1 MTRYIYKNFVIVLAI
16 DAFLVAFAWYLANL
30 LRFNFEIMPDSM
42 AAITRLVPILVGT
55 KIVVFY
61 MFDLYKGMWRYT
73 SINDLLDIIKAS
85 GISTLLVVMVV
96 AFTHGLAGFARAA
109 FVIDWVLTVF
119 LIAGYRLGIRLYF
132 WLGPRDRLSSFRLL
146 TPFKFRKGERS
157 GARKLLILGA
167 GDCGEKI
174 YREIEDNASLRY
186 EVVGFL
192 DDDLTKV
199 GRLLHGV
206 PILGTTSELKNL
218 SKRVGAEETLIAIPS
233 ATSAQ
238 MRALLARCEESGL
251 PSKTVPGMGE
261 LIDGKVSIKAIR
273 DVDYRDLLGR
283 EVVRLEEDRIA
294 GYVGKARVLVTGSG
308 GSIGSE
314 LCRQIC
320 RFDPSC
326 LILYERAESPLYEID
341 LELRTDYPE
350 VKVVPILGDI
360 RDRSQL
366 SRALSDHRPQVVFH
380 AAAYKHVPMMELQP
394 WKAVRNNILGTR
406 NVMDVSREHGVER
419 FVLVSTDKAV
429 RPANVMGASK
439 RVAELLV
446 QNQNGCG
453 LGRTKFITVRF
464 GNVVGSVGSVVP
476 LFKKQIERGGPVTV
490 THPEVTRYFMTIP
503 EACQLILQAG
513 AMGEGGEIFI
523 LDMGTPVKI
532 VDMAKDLIRLSGFEP
547 DVDIKIEFVGLRPG
561 EKLFEELI
569 TSGEGIVP
577 TSHEKILVLRGQTC
591 DQDRLNAVI
600 EDLTKLAE
608 EQNGAGIRAKL
619 QEIVEDYRPAA

>member
-1 MTRYIYKNFVIVLAI
+1 MTRHIYKNFLIVVAI
-16 DAFLVAFAWYLANL
+16 DAFLVAFAWYFANL
-30 LRFNFEIMPDSM
+30 LRFNFEIPPDSM
-42 AAITRLVPILVGT
+42 AAIARLVPIILGT
-55 KIVVFY
+55 KMVVFY

-73 SINDLLDIIKAS
+73 SIDDLLTVIKAS
-85 GISTLLVVMVV
+85 GFSTLLVVTVV

-132 WLGPRDRLSSFRLL
+132 WLGPKDRLSSFRLL
-146 TPFKFRKGERS
+146 SPFKLKKGERS

-174 YREIEDNASLRY
+174 YREIQDNASLRY

-206 PILGTTSELKNL
+206 PILGTTSELKSL
-218 SKRVGAEETLIAIPS
+218 SQRIGAEETLIAIPS

-261 LIDGKVSIKAIR
+261 LIDGKVSVKAIR

-283 EVVRLEEDRIA
+283 EVVRLDEDRIA
-294 GYVGKARVLVTGSG
+294 GYLGKARVLVTGAG

-350 VKVVPILGDI
+350 AKVVPILGDI

-366 SRALSDHRPQVVFH
+366 SRALSGYRPQVVFH

-406 NVMDVSREHGVER
+406 NVMDMSRDHGVER

-446 QNQNGCG
+446 QNQNGCN
-453 LGRTKFITVRF
+453 LGETRFITVRF

-532 VDMAKDLIRLSGFEP
+532 VDMARDLIRLSGFEP
-547 DVDIKIEFVGLRPG
+547 EKDIKIEFVGLRPG

-577 TSHEKILVLRGQTC
+577 TSHEKILVLRGKTC

-600 EDLTKLAE
+600 ADLAE
-608 EQNGAGIRAKL
+608 LAHEQNAMGIRAKL
-619 QEIVEDYRPAA
+619 REIVEDYTPRA

>member
-1 MTRYIYKNFVIVLAI
+1 MTRHIHKNFLIVLAI
-16 DAFLVAFAWYLANL
+16 DVFFVAFAWYFANL
-30 LRFNFEIMPDSM
+30 LRFNFDIPPDSM
-42 AAITRLVPILVGT
+42 AAITRLVPIILGT
-55 KIVVFY
+55 KLVIFY
-61 MFDLYKGMWRYT
+61 LFDLYKGMWRYT
-73 SINDLLDIIKAS
+73 SMVDLLSIIKAS
-85 GISTLLVVMVV
+85 GISSLLVVTLV

-109 FVIDWVLTVF
+109 FIIDWGLTIF

-132 WLGPRDRLSSFRLL
+132 WLGPKDRLSSFRFL
-146 TPFKFRKGERS
+146 TLFKLKKGGRS
-157 GARKLLILGA
+157 GAKKLLILGA

-174 YREIEDNASLRY
+174 YREIQDNASLRY

-199 GRLLHGV
+199 GKLLHGV
-206 PILGTTSELKNL
+206 PILGTTSELK
-218 SKRVGAEETLIAIPS
+218 SFAQRIGAEETLIAIPS
-233 ATSAQ
+233 ATSVQ
-238 MRALLARCEESGL
+238 MRALVARCEESGL

-261 LIDGKVSIKAIR
+261 LIDGKVSVKAIR

-283 EVVRLEEDRIA
+283 EVIRLDEDRIA
-294 GYVGKARVLVTGSG
+294 AYLQKARVLVTGAG

-320 RFDPSC
+320 RFNPAC
-326 LILYERAESPLYEID
+326 LILYDRAESPLYEID

-350 VKVVPILGDI
+350 AKVVPVLGDI

-366 SRALSDHRPQVVFH
+366 SRALSYYQPQVVFH

-394 WKAVRNNILGTR
+394 WKAVKNNILGTR
-406 NVMDVSREHGVER
+406 HVMDLSREHDVER

-429 RPANVMGASK
+429 RPVNVMGASK

-446 QNQNGCG
+446 QNQNGCDSA
-453 LGRTKFITVRF
+453 RTKFITVRF

-490 THPEVTRYFMTIP
+490 THPDVTRYFMTIP

-532 VDMAKDLIRLSGFEP
+532 VDMARDLIRLSGFEL
-547 DVDIKIEFVGLRPG
+547 DGDIKIEYVGLRPG

-577 TSHEKILVLRGQTC
+577 TNHEKIMVLRGKTC
-591 DQDRLNAVI
+591 DQERLNVVI
-600 EDLTKLAE
+600 EELTKLAL

>member
-16 DAFLVAFAWYLANL
+16 DAFLVAFAWYFANL
-30 LRFNFEIMPDSM
+30 LRFNFEITPDSM

-294 GYVGKARVLVTGSG
+294 GYVGKARVLVTGAG

>member
-1 MTRYIYKNFVIVLAI
+1 MTRYIYKNFLIILAI
-16 DAFLVAFAWYLANL
+16 DAFLVAFAWYFANL
-30 LRFNFEIMPDSM
+30 LRFNFEIPPDSM
-42 AAITRLVPILVGT
+42 AAIARLVPIILGT
-55 KIVVFY
+55 KMVVFY

-73 SINDLLDIIKAS
+73 SIDDLLNIIKAS
-85 GISTLLVVMVV
+85 GISTLIVVTVV
-96 AFTHGLAGFARAA
+96 AFTHGLGGFARAA

-119 LIAGYRLGIRLYF
+119 LIPGYRLGIRLYF
-132 WLGPRDRLSSFRLL
+132 WLGPKDRLSSFRLL
-146 TPFKFRKGERS
+146 SPFKLKKGGRS

-174 YREIEDNASLRY
+174 YREIQDNASLRY
-186 EVVGFL
+186 VVVGFL
-192 DDDLTKV
+192 DDDITKV

-206 PILGTTSELKNL
+206 PILGTTSELKSL
-218 SKRVGAEETLIAIPS
+218 SQRIGAEEALIAIPS

-261 LIDGKVSIKAIR
+261 LIDGKVSVKAIR

-283 EVVRLEEDRIA
+283 EVVRLEEERIA
-294 GYVGKARVLVTGSG
+294 GYLGKARVLVTGAG

-320 RFDPSC
+320 RFGPSC
-326 LILYERAESPLYEID
+326 LILYDRAESPLCEID

-350 VKVVPILGDI
+350 AKVVPILGDI

-366 SRALSDHRPQVVFH
+366 SRALSDYRPQVVFH

-406 NVMDVSREHGVER
+406 NVMDMSREHGVER

-453 LGRTKFITVRF
+453 LSGTRFITRCASEMWWGVWAAWC
-464 GNVVGSVGSVVP
+464 
-476 LFKKQIERGGPVTV
+476 LFSRSRLK
-490 THPEVTRYFMTIP
+490 EVARSQLHTRTWR
-503 EACQLILQAG
+503 A
-513 AMGEGGEIFI
+513 
-523 LDMGTPVKI
+523 
-532 VDMAKDLIRLSGFEP
+532 
-547 DVDIKIEFVGLRPG
+547 
-561 EKLFEELI
+561 
-569 TSGEGIVP
+569 TS
-577 TSHEKILVLRGQTC
+577 
-591 DQDRLNAVI
+591 
-600 EDLTKLAE
+600 
-608 EQNGAGIRAKL
+608 
-619 QEIVEDYRPAA
+619 